1 MTNCFLLVM
10 CHCIGDYVLQTDF
23 LAKTKGTN
31 LYHLFVHC
39 VLYLVPFAIIFGVDW
54 KLGVLFISHFIID
67 ILKAKYQKIRYVTD
81 QVLHYLILTIYL
93 M

>member
-39 VLYLVPFAIIFGVDW
+39 VLYLVPFAIVFGVDW
-54 KLGVLFISHFIID
+54 KLGILLVSHFIID

>member
-1 MTNCFLLVM
+1 MMNCLLLVM
-10 CHCIGDYVLQTDF
+10 CHCIGDYVLQNDF

-39 VLYLVPFAIIFGVDW
+39 VLYLVPFAIVFGVDW

-67 ILKAKYQKIRYVTD
+67 ILKAKYQKIIYVTD

>member
-1 MTNCFLLVM
+1 MTKCFLLVV
-10 CHCIGDYVLQTDF
+10 CHCVGDYVLQTDF

-39 VLYLVPFAIIFGVDW
+39 VLYLVPFAILFGVDW
-54 KLGVLFISHFIID
+54 KVGILFVSHFIID

-93 M
+93 I

>member
-23 LAKTKGTN
+23 LAKTKGSN

-39 VLYLVPFAIIFGVDW
+39 VLYLVPFAIVFGVDW
-54 KLGVLFISHFIID
+54 KLGILFVSHFIID

>member
-1 MTNCFLLVM
+1 MMNCLLLVM
-10 CHCIGDYVLQTDF
+10 CHCIGDYVLQNDF

-39 VLYLVPFAIIFGVDW
+39 ILYLVPFAVVFGVDW
-54 KLGVLFISHFIID
+54 RLLILFASHFIID
-67 ILKAKYQKIRYVTD
+67 LSKAKQRNMNYIED
-81 QVLHYLILTIYL
+81 QILHYWFLTIYL

>member
-39 VLYLVPFAIIFGVDW
+39 VLYLVPFAIVFGVDW
-54 KLGVLFISHFIID
+54 KLGVLFVSHFIID

>member
-1 MTNCFLLVM
+1 MTNCFLLVV
-10 CHCIGDYVLQTDF
+10 CHCIGDYVLQADF

-39 VLYLVPFAIIFGVDW
+39 VLYLVPFAIVFGFGW

>member
-10 CHCIGDYVLQTDF
+10 CHCIGDYVLQIDF

-39 VLYLVPFAIIFGVDW
+39 VLYLVPFAIVFGVDW
-54 KLGVLFISHFIID
+54 KLGVLFVSHFIID
-67 ILKAKYQKIRYVTD
+67 ILKAKYQKIRYATD

>member
-1 MTNCFLLVM
+1 MTNCLLLVM
-10 CHCIGDYVLQTDF
+10 CHCIGDYVLQSDF

-39 VLYLVPFAIIFGVDW
+39 VLYLVPFSIVFGVDW
-54 KLGVLFISHFIID
+54 KLGILFVSHFIID
-67 ILKAKYQKIRYVTD
+67 ILKAKYQKIIYVTD
-81 QVLHYLILTIYL
+81 QILHYLILTIYL

>member
-1 MTNCFLLVM
+1 MTNCLLLMM
-10 CHCIGDYVLQTDF
+10 CHCVGDYVLQIDF
-23 LAKTKGTN
+23 IAKTKGTN

-39 VLYLVPFAIIFGVDW
+39 VLYLVPFAIVFGVDW
-54 KLGVLFISHFIID
+54 HIGVLLISHFIID
-67 ILKAKYQKIRYVTD
+67 MLKAKFKKISYVTD

>member
-1 MTNCFLLVM
+1 MMNCLLLVM
-10 CHCIGDYVLQTDF
+10 CHCIGDYVLQNDF

-39 VLYLVPFAIIFGVDW
+39 ILYLVPFAVVFGVDW
-54 KLGVLFISHFIID
+54 RLLILFASHFIID
-67 ILKAKYQKIRYVTD
+67 LSKAKQRNMNYIED
-81 QVLHYLILTIYL
+81 QISHYWFLTIYL

>member
-1 MTNCFLLVM
+1 MTNYFLLVI
-10 CHCIGDYVLQTDF
+10 CHCIGDYVLQNDF

-39 VLYLVPFAIIFGVDW
+39 VLYLVPFAIVFGIDW
-54 KLGVLFISHFIID
+54 KLGVLFVSHFIID
-67 ILKAKYQKIRYVTD
+67 ILKAKYQKIRYLTD